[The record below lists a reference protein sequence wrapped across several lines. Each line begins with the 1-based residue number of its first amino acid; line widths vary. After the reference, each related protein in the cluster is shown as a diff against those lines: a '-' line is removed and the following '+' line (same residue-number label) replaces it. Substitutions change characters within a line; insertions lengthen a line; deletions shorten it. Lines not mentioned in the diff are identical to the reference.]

1 MELATMDLIAQMRD
15 QIRTR
20 DDIITSA
27 IEAMNKENASSPY
40 LSMINDFPALAVLE
54 KSNPEWI
61 APLAQSIKNGGSCSI
76 DAPLNVSSIHSAL
89 TLWKTSIK
97 DQMIAIAIYGLL
109 LERGEITHHNQ
120 REFIT
125 VLMICSN

>member
-1 MELATMDLIAQMRD
+1 MELEMMNLVAQMRD

-20 DDIITSA
+20 DDVITSA

-61 APLAQSIKNGGSCSI
+61 EPVARSLKENGACSL
-76 DAPLNVSSIHSAL
+76 DAPLNVRSLHSAL
-89 TLWKTSIK
+89 SLWKTSAD

-109 LERGEITHHNQ
+109 VERGSIDHAPRN
-120 REFIT
+120 FIN
-125 VLMICSN
+125 VLMICSD

>member
-1 MELATMDLIAQMRD
+1 MELATMDLVAQMRD

-61 APLAQSIKNGGSCSI
+61 EPVARSLKENGACSL
-76 DAPLNVSSIHSAL
+76 DAPLHIRSLHSAL
-89 TLWKTSIK
+89 SLWKTTTN

-109 LERGEITHHNQ
+109 IGRGQLNHAPRN
-120 REFIT
+120 FIN
-125 VLMICSN
+125 VLMICSD